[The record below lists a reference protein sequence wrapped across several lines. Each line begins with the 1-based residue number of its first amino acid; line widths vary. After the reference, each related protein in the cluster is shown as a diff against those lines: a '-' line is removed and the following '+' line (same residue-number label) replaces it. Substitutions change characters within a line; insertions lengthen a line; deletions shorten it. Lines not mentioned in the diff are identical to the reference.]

1 MDDMIELVAPGGTD
15 EANHGT
21 ERYRVDNSG
30 RVRVP
35 REAAFYLIKH
45 AGFRTA
51 PPASAGAGLP
61 PPPDPVPAP
70 TPEPEPKA
78 PQRLVPRSTK

>member
-1 MDDMIELVAPGGTD
+1 MADDLIELVAPSGTD

-35 REAAFYLIKH
+35 REAAFYLIRYG
-45 AGFRTA
+45 GFVPA
-51 PPASAGAGLP
+51 PAPDPAPQGAFSLPEP
-61 PPPDPVPAP
+61 PPP
-70 TPEPEPKA
+70 A
-78 PQRLVPRSTK
+78 PQADATRRVPRSTK